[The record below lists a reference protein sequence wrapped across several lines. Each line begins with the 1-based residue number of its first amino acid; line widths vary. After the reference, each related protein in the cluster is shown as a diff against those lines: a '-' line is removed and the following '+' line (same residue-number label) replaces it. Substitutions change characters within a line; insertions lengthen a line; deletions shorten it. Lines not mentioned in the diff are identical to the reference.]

1 MTQRFDRDE
10 GGRRRCFTSAMAVLG
25 RADSDEASYLDLAE
39 FVSRQGVPGAI
50 EEDLRELFRRVLFNV
65 AVANRDDHL
74 RNHGFIR
81 QAQGWRLS
89 PAYDLNPS
97 TKKDGHVLAR
107 DDATTEPDLDTVMDT
122 AALYRVS
129 SDQARDDLA
138 RLRQALSTWQDKARV
153 PGLSAEDRARPLQP
167 VSSLPVTLT

>member
-10 GGRRRCFTSAMAVLG
+10 GGRRRFFTSAMAVLG

-97 TKKDGHVLAR
+97 TKKDGHVLAL
-107 DDATTEPDLDTVMDT
+107 DDASTEPDLDTVMDT

-153 PGLSAEDRARPLQP
+153 PGLSAEDRAQPLQP